1 MVEHRGCEDSISLL
15 LFLLQQCCWCCY
27 FDYNCYCSL
36 DDPCDNLEDAVAA
49 AAAATCRKEDDQD
62 DPLTAGV
69 VVVVVLDRQDGDNQK
84 ILEENGVSI
93 DVVVTIDVD
102 TDNPRALEVDVSLQ
116 QHPVHRIRA

>member
-1 MVEHRGCEDSISLL
+1 
-15 LFLLQQCCWCCY
+15 
-27 FDYNCYCSL
+27 L

-49 AAAATCRKEDDQD
+49 AAVATGRTEDDQD